1 MMYYIYCITNNINGK
16 TYIGQRKCPAN
27 KTSETDKYMGS
38 GCKLKLAKEKHGLEN
53 FSKEI
58 LAIAETKEN
67 INILEK
73 VFIALYRA
81 DNKAEYNISAGGDG
95 GIGCGELNPFYGKHH
110 NEKTKKLLSEKCA
123 NYGSKNGFYGK
134 THTEET
140 KQKNRNAHLGK
151 TPSDLARLHMSQ
163 SQKGRKHTEET
174 RKKMSESAKGKVFSK
189 EHIENL
195 KKSHKGQI
203 AWNKGIKMNAEQR
216 KNMGRKKGCIPWNKG
231 MKKNLSEVK

>member
-27 KTSETDKYMGS
+27 KTPETDKYMGS
-38 GCKLKLAKEKHGLEN
+38 GCLIKNSIKKYGLEN

-58 LAIAETKEN
+58 LAITEKQEN

-73 VFIALYRA
+73 VFIKLYR
-81 DNKAEYNISAGGDG
+81 DEGKAEYNIADGGDG
-95 GIGCGELNPFYGKHH
+95 GNLGEEVNKKLRGENNPFYGKHH
-110 NEKTKKLLSEKCA
+110 S
-123 NYGSKNGFYGK
+123 
-134 THTEET
+134 EET

-151 TPSDLARLHMSQ
+151 IPSDLARLHMSQ

-174 RKKMSESAKGKVFSK
+174 RKKMSESAKDRVFSK

-203 AWNKGIKMNAEQR
+203 AWNKGIKMSAEQR
-216 KNMGRKKGCIPWNKG
+216 KNMGRKKGCVPWNKG